1 MFTQQI
7 VALWRERSV
16 EEWEIQGIV
25 TFTFRRWKTLEA
37 NISSFCSNSCP
48 ESGVLE
54 YWSTGVLEYWSTGG
68 WFLESNEL
76 TQTTVGDPVRPE
88 EETERGKEG
97 REA

>member
-1 MFTQQI
+1 MCVYTADCSI
-7 VALWRERSV
+7 VERERSV

-37 NISSFCSNSCP
+37 NISIFCSNSCQ
-48 ESGVLE
+48 S
-54 YWSTGVLEYWSTGG
+54 LEYWSTGG